1 MYCIFGASR
10 NLNIFKIV
18 QAIFESYL
26 ALIRVIIDLIVRLLL
41 QENFLDINIY
51 KIVQI
56 L

>member
-1 MYCIFGASR
+1 
-10 NLNIFKIV
+10 
-18 QAIFESYL
+18 L